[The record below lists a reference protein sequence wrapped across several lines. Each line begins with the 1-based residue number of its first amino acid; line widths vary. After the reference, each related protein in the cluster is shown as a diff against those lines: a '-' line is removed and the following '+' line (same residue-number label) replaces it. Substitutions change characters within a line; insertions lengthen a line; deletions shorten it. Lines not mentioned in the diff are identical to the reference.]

1 MIFLSNQL
9 TICCRRDIISNVY
22 ANERKH
28 RIEYHL
34 YMEDEMVKSV
44 NGIKINYEQK
54 GEGDIIVLLHGWGS
68 NIKLFANL
76 IELLSK
82 KYTVIA
88 MDMPGFGE
96 SEEPPSAWC
105 VDDYADFV
113 IDFLKD
119 HDTKKVM
126 LLGHSFGGRVIIK
139 LNSRKDL
146 PFEITKVILV
156 DSAGILPPKS
166 NKKSFRTYYYK
177 AGKAIL
183 SMGIV
188 QKIAPDA
195 LENFRKK
202 MGSADYAAA
211 SPLMRQVLVKTVNED
226 LEPLLP
232 NIKCPTLLIWGVNDT
247 ATPLS
252 DGEKMEKLIPD
263 AGLVKLENAG
273 HYSFLDQQYT
283 FNRVMSSF
291 MKLD

>member
-1 MIFLSNQL
+1 MIKN
-9 TICCRRDIISNVY
+9 
-22 ANERKH
+22 
-28 RIEYHL
+28 
-34 YMEDEMVKSV
+34 V

-54 GEGDIIVLLHGWGS
+54 GEGELIVLLHGWGS

-82 KYTVIA
+82 KYMVVA

-105 VDDYADFV
+105 VDDYAKFV
-113 IDFLKD
+113 IDFLSD
-119 HDTKKVM
+119 YDTKKVM

-139 LNSRKDL
+139 LNSRNDL

-183 SMGIV
+183 STGIA

-232 NIKCPTLLIWGVNDT
+232 NIKCPTLLVWGVNDT

-273 HYSFLDQQYT
+273 HYSFLEQQYT
-283 FNRVMSSF
+283 FNKVMCSF
-291 MKLD
+291 MKID

>member
-1 MIFLSNQL
+1 MIK
-9 TICCRRDIISNVY
+9 T
-22 ANERKH
+22 
-28 RIEYHL
+28 
-34 YMEDEMVKSV
+34 VKGV
-44 NGIKINYEQK
+44 RINYEEK
-54 GEGDIIVLLHGWGS
+54 GEGELIVLLHGWGS
-68 NIKLFANL
+68 NIKLFNNL
-76 IELLSK
+76 IGLLSK
-82 KYTVIA
+82 KYHVVA
-88 MDMPGFGE
+88 LDMPGFGE
-96 SEEPPSAWC
+96 SEEPPSAWE
-105 VDDYADFV
+105 VSDYVQFV
-113 IDFLKD
+113 LDFLSDYPDKE
-119 HDTKKVM
+119 VM

-139 LNSRKDL
+139 LCSRTDL
-146 PFEITKVILV
+146 PFTVSRVILV

-166 NKKSFRTYYYK
+166 NKKSLRTYYYK
-177 AGKAIL
+177 AGKAVL
-183 SMGIV
+183 STKLA

-273 HYSFLDQQYT
+273 HYSFLEQQFT
-283 FNRVMSSF
+283 FSRVMCSF
-291 MKLD
+291 LKIED

>member
-1 MIFLSNQL
+1 
-9 TICCRRDIISNVY
+9 
-22 ANERKH
+22 
-28 RIEYHL
+28 
-34 YMEDEMVKSV
+34 MVKSV
-44 NGIKINYEQK
+44 NGIKINYEEK

-82 KYTVIA
+82 KYRVVA

-96 SEEPPSAWC
+96 SQEPPSAWC

-113 IDFLKD
+113 IDFMKD
-119 HDTKKVM
+119 YDTKNLM

-139 LNSRKDL
+139 LNSRKNL

-166 NKKSFRTYYYK
+166 NKKSFRTRWYK
-177 AGKAIL
+177 FCRSIL
-183 SMGIV
+183 SIGIV
-188 QKIAPDA
+188 QKLAPDA
-195 LENFRKK
+195 LEKLRVKY
-202 MGSADYAAA
+202 GSADYAAA

-232 NIKCPTLLIWGVNDT
+232 NIKCPTLLVWGVNDT

-283 FNRVMSSF
+283 FNKVMCSF
-291 MKLD
+291 MKID

>member
-1 MIFLSNQL
+1 MIK
-9 TICCRRDIISNVY
+9 T
-22 ANERKH
+22 
-28 RIEYHL
+28 
-34 YMEDEMVKSV
+34 V
-44 NGIKINYEQK
+44 NGIKINYEEK
-54 GEGDIIVLLHGWGS
+54 GEGDLIVLLHGWGS
-68 NIKLFANL
+68 NIGLFANL
-76 IELLSK
+76 IDLLAP
-82 KYTVIA
+82 KYKVVA
-88 MDMPGFGE
+88 MDMPGFGK
-96 SEEPPSAWC
+96 SEEPPAAWE
-105 VDDYADFV
+105 VSDYVQFV

-119 HDTKKVM
+119 YDNKEIM
-126 LLGHSFGGRVIIK
+126 FLGHSFGGRVIIK
-139 LNSRKDL
+139 LNSRTDL
-146 PFEITKVILV
+146 PFTVSKVILV

-177 AGKAIL
+177 AGKAVL
-183 SMGIV
+183 ST
-188 QKIAPDA
+188 KIAKFFAPDA

-263 AGLVKLENAG
+263 SGLVKLENAG
-273 HYSFLDQQYT
+273 HYSFLEQQFT

-291 MKLD
+291 MKLDE

>member
-1 MIFLSNQL
+1 MIK
-9 TICCRRDIISNVY
+9 NV
-22 ANERKH
+22 N
-28 RIEYHL
+28 
-34 YMEDEMVKSV
+34 
-44 NGIKINYEQK
+44 NIKINYQQK
-54 GEGDIIVLLHGWGS
+54 GNGKLVVLLHGWGS

-76 IELLSK
+76 IELLSP
-82 KYTVIA
+82 KYKVVA

-96 SEEPPSAWC
+96 SDEPPSAWC
-105 VDDYADFV
+105 VDDYASFV

-119 HDTKKVM
+119 YPDKEVI

-139 LNSRKDL
+139 LNSRENL
-146 PFEITKVILV
+146 PFKITKVILV

-177 AGKAIL
+177 AGKAFL
-183 SMGIV
+183 STGLA

-211 SPLMRQVLVKTVNED
+211 SPLMRQVLVKVVNED

-273 HYSFLDQQYT
+273 HYSFLDQQFT

-291 MKLD
+291 MKLEDN

>member
-1 MIFLSNQL
+1 MYK
-9 TICCRRDIISNVY
+9 T
-22 ANERKH
+22 
-28 RIEYHL
+28 
-34 YMEDEMVKSV
+34 V
-44 NGIKINYEQK
+44 NNIKINYEQK
-54 GEGDIIVLLHGWGS
+54 GSGDLIVLLHGWGS

-76 IELLSK
+76 IDLLSR
-82 KYTVIA
+82 KYTVVA

-96 SEEPPSAWC
+96 SQEPPSAWC
-105 VDDYADFV
+105 VDDYVNFV

-119 HDTKKVM
+119 YNTRQVM

-139 LNSRKDL
+139 LNSHKDL
-146 PFEITKVILV
+146 PFEVTKVILV

-177 AGKAIL
+177 AGKAFL
-183 SMGIV
+183 SNKFV

-211 SPLMRQVLVKTVNED
+211 SPLMRQVLVKVVNED

-232 NIKCPTLLIWGVNDT
+232 NIKCPTLLVWGVNDT

-273 HYSFLDQQYT
+273 HYSFLEQQFT
-283 FNRVMSSF
+283 FNRVMCSF
-291 MKLD
+291 MKIDE

>member
-1 MIFLSNQL
+1 MNR
-9 TICCRRDIISNVY
+9 TI
-22 ANERKH
+22 
-28 RIEYHL
+28 
-34 YMEDEMVKSV
+34 
-44 NGIKINYEQK
+44 NGIKINYEEK
-54 GEGDIIVLLHGWGS
+54 GEGELIVLLHGWGS

-82 KYTVIA
+82 KYKVVA

-96 SEEPPSAWC
+96 SQEPPSAWC

-113 IDFLKD
+113 IEFLKAYNTD
-119 HDTKKVM
+119 KVM

-139 LNSRKDL
+139 LNSRENL
-146 PFEITKVILV
+146 PFEISKVILV

-166 NKKSFRTYYYK
+166 NKKSFRTRWYK
-177 AGKAIL
+177 FCRSIL
-183 SMGIV
+183 STKLM
-188 QKIAPDA
+188 QKIAPEA
-195 LENFRKK
+195 LEKLRVKY
-202 MGSADYAAA
+202 GSADYVAA

-232 NIKCPTLLIWGVNDT
+232 NIKCPTLLVWGVNDT

-273 HYSFLDQQYT
+273 HYSFLEQQYT
-283 FNRVMSSF
+283 FNRVMCSF
-291 MKLD
+291 MKIEE

>member
-1 MIFLSNQL
+1 MIR
-9 TICCRRDIISNVY
+9 T
-22 ANERKH
+22 
-28 RIEYHL
+28 
-34 YMEDEMVKSV
+34 V

-54 GEGDIIVLLHGWGS
+54 GEGDLIVLLHGWGS

-82 KYTVIA
+82 KYTVVA

-105 VDDYADFV
+105 VDDYVNFV

-119 HDTKKVM
+119 YNTEKVM

-139 LNSRKDL
+139 LNSRKNL
-146 PFEITKVILV
+146 PFEITKIILV
-156 DSAGILPPKS
+156 DSAGILPPKN

-177 AGKAIL
+177 IGKAFL

-211 SPLMRQVLVKTVNED
+211 SPLMRQVLVKVVNED

-232 NIKCPTLLIWGVNDT
+232 DIKCPTLLVWGVNDT

-273 HYSFLDQQYT
+273 HYSFLEQQYT

-291 MKLD
+291 MKLDEQEEK

>member
-1 MIFLSNQL
+1 METPDTMIKN
-9 TICCRRDIISNVY
+9 
-22 ANERKH
+22 
-28 RIEYHL
+28 
-34 YMEDEMVKSV
+34 V

-54 GEGDIIVLLHGWGS
+54 GEGELIVLLHGWGS

-82 KYTVIA
+82 KYMVVA

-105 VDDYADFV
+105 VDDYAKFV
-113 IDFLKD
+113 IDFLSD
-119 HDTKKVM
+119 YDTKKVM

-139 LNSRKDL
+139 LNSRNDL

-183 SMGIV
+183 STGIA
-188 QKIAPDA
+188 QKIASDA

-232 NIKCPTLLIWGVNDT
+232 NIKCPTLLVWGVNDT

-273 HYSFLDQQYT
+273 HYSFLEQQYT
-283 FNRVMSSF
+283 FNKVMCSF
-291 MKLD
+291 MKID

>member
-1 MIFLSNQL
+1 MYK
-9 TICCRRDIISNVY
+9 T
-22 ANERKH
+22 
-28 RIEYHL
+28 
-34 YMEDEMVKSV
+34 V
-44 NGIKINYEQK
+44 NNIKINYEQK
-54 GEGDIIVLLHGWGS
+54 GSGDLIVLLHGWGS

-76 IELLSK
+76 IDLLSR
-82 KYTVIA
+82 KYTVVA

-96 SEEPPSAWC
+96 SQEPPSAWC
-105 VDDYADFV
+105 VDDYVNFV
-113 IDFLKD
+113 IDFLKGYN
-119 HDTKKVM
+119 TKQVM

-146 PFEITKVILV
+146 PFEVTKVILV

-177 AGKAIL
+177 AGKAFL
-183 SMGIV
+183 SNKFV

-211 SPLMRQVLVKTVNED
+211 SPLMRQVLVKVVNED

-232 NIKCPTLLIWGVNDT
+232 NIKCPTLLVWGVNDT

-273 HYSFLDQQYT
+273 HYSFLEQQFT
-283 FNRVMSSF
+283 FNRVMCSF
-291 MKLD
+291 MKIDE